1 MDGSV
6 KIKRV
11 RGADQCPGLPYV
23 LLVQKEANAPKTG
36 ANARQ
41 CPRNAQPMP
50 ANAPGANVFRVP
62 TPLHWAVSM
71 NYFMG

>member
-1 MDGSV
+1 M
-6 KIKRV
+6 
-11 RGADQCPGLPYV
+11 PYI

-50 ANAPGANVFRVP
+50 ANAPGLGAAEANVFRVP